1 MYIELTAV
9 DGVLTAELKQAD
21 DFKRF
26 HLLVDDSIDSD
37 AGAAMAALN
46 IGRPHGDGDV
56 AVSVDWLRAASGRA
70 ADSEWLAQFEAMLDS
85 VRKYGWITEDG
96 QFVIAHIERQ

>member
-9 DGVLTAELKQAD
+9 DGVLAAAVKQAD

-26 HLLVDDSIDSD
+26 HLLVDDSVDGD
-37 AGAAMAALN
+37 AGAGMAALD
-46 IGRPHGDGDV
+46 IGRPHGDEDV
-56 AVSVDWLRAASGRA
+56 AVSIDWLRAASGRA
-70 ADSEWLAQFEAMLDS
+70 ADSRWQTQFEAMLDS

-96 QFVIAHIERQ
+96 QFVIAHVERP